1 MQLQIRRG
9 QLEDKNSVF
18 KLAQQFNTG
27 REPITRDEFTVV
39 FETLLQDRENES
51 TVLFVAIDTDA
62 QQAGEQ
68 AQQTGE
74 HTQPRIV
81 GYTLTSVSRLL
92 HAAGLS
98 AHLHEVVVDSEARG
112 AGVGESLI
120 RANEQYCTRRGVRQL
135 SASTAR
141 FGTFF
146 NHLGFEVVGEH
157 FRKMLNTW

>member
-1 MQLQIRRG
+1 MRVQIRRG

-39 FETLLQDRENES
+39 FETMLQERENETS
-51 TVLFVAIDTDA
+51 VLFVAVDADTEA
-62 QQAGEQ
+62 AGDSS
-68 AQQTGE
+68 T
-74 HTQPRIV
+74 TDRPRVI
-81 GYTLTSVSRLL
+81 GYTLLSVSRLL

-98 AHLHEVVVDSEARG
+98 GHLHEVVVDADARG
-112 AGVGESLI
+112 YGVGESLLQ
-120 RANEQYCTRRGVRQL
+120 ANERYCAGRGVRQL

-146 NHLGFEVVGEH
+146 NHLGFEPVGEH
-157 FRKMLNTW
+157 YRKILNAW

>member
-1 MQLQIRRG
+1 MRLQIRRG

-18 KLAQQFNTG
+18 RLAQQFNTG

-39 FETLLQDRENES
+39 FETLLQDRENET
-51 TVLFVAIDTDA
+51 TVLFVAVDVDA
-62 QQAGEQ
+62 QQDGELTHQ
-68 AQQTGE
+68 
-74 HTQPRIV
+74 RIV

-120 RANEQYCTRRGVRQL
+120 RANEQYCARRGVRQI

-157 FRKMLNTW
+157 FRKMINTW

>member
-1 MQLQIRRG
+1 MQVQIRRG

-18 KLAQQFNTG
+18 RLAQQFNTG

-39 FETLLQDRENES
+39 FETLLQERENET
-51 TVLFVAIDTDA
+51 TVLFVAVDVDTRLENA
-62 QQAGEQ
+62 ESQQQ
-68 AQQTGE
+68 
-74 HTQPRIV
+74 IV

-98 AHLHEVVVDSEARG
+98 AHLHEVVVDADARG
-112 AGVGESLI
+112 FGVGESLI
-120 RANEQYCTRRGVRQL
+120 RANEQYCARRGVRQI